1 MPPPVRHCWVRAVK
15 RFIGVYI
22 GAGFGLAFVL
32 ANAGPPLDPSLALV
46 LRALAVAALVGI
58 VALSLALGRRRAPDG
73 GAPGGDTPAFRF
85 GPFYGA
91 VVAAEV
97 VLIFGGIQVLR
108 LLGLPDEANVCW
120 IALVVGLH
128 FFPLAW
134 YWRTREI
141 LVVAL
146 YLSVLGAAGLVMV
159 VTGHPAWAPFVSG
172 VLSGAGMLGGLLV
185 SLAVPFLAGR
195 RGART
200 DGASA

>member
-1 MPPPVRHCWVRAVK
+1 VT
-15 RFIGVYI
+15 RFLGVYI

-32 ANAGPPLDPSLALV
+32 ANAGPPLDPTLALV
-46 LRALAVAALVGI
+46 LRVLAVAALIGI
-58 VALSLALGRRRAPDG
+58 IALTVALGRRPVPEGAAPT
-73 GAPGGDTPAFRF
+73 DTPALRF

-97 VLIFGGIQVLR
+97 VLILGGIQVLR
-108 LLGLPDEANVCW
+108 LFDLPYQANVCW

-146 YLSVLGAAGLVMV
+146 YLSVLGAVGLAMV
-159 VTGHPAWAPFVSG
+159 FTGHPAWAPFVSG
-172 VLSGAGMLGGLLV
+172 VLSGVGMLGGLLV

-195 RGART
+195 RNTGAG
-200 DGASA
+200 GAAA

>member
-1 MPPPVRHCWVRAVK
+1 MT
-15 RFIGVYI
+15 RFLGVYI

-32 ANAGPPLDPSLALV
+32 ANAGPPLDPTLALV
-46 LRALAVAALVGI
+46 LRVLAVAALIGI
-58 VALSLALGRRRAPDG
+58 VVLTLLLARRPAPEG
-73 GAPGGDTPAFRF
+73 GTPEGDTPALRF

-97 VLIFGGIQVLR
+97 VLIIGGFQVLR
-108 LLGLPDEANVCW
+108 LLGLPEQANVCW

-146 YLSVLGAAGLVMV
+146 YLSVLGAAGLTMV
-159 VTGHPAWAPFVSG
+159 ATGHPDWAPFVSG
-172 VLSGAGMLGGLLV
+172 VLSGVGMLGGLLV
-185 SLAVPFLAGR
+185 SLIGPFLAGR
-195 RGART
+195 RGAEANGT
-200 DGASA
+200 

>member
-1 MPPPVRHCWVRAVK
+1 MT
-15 RFIGVYI
+15 RFLGVYI

-32 ANAGPPLDPSLALV
+32 ANTGPPLAPAPALV
-46 LRALAVAALVGI
+46 LRVLAVAALVGI
-58 VALSLALGRRRAPDG
+58 ITLTVVLARRPATEGDT
-73 GAPGGDTPAFRF
+73 AGGDVPAFRF

-97 VLIFGGIQVLR
+97 VLVLGGIQVLR
-108 LLGLPDEANVCW
+108 LLGAHDEANVCW

-141 LVVAL
+141 LVVAV
-146 YLSVLGAAGLVMV
+146 YLSVLGAAGLAMV
-159 VTGHPAWAPFVSG
+159 FTGHPAWAPFVSG
-172 VLSGAGMLGGLLV
+172 ALSGAGMLGGLLV

-195 RGART
+195 RAPGPGGTA
-200 DGASA
+200 A

>member
-1 MPPPVRHCWVRAVK
+1 MT
-15 RFIGVYI
+15 RFLGVYI

-32 ANAGPPLDPSLALV
+32 ANTGPPLDPALALV
-46 LRALAVAALVGI
+46 LRVLAVAALVGV
-58 VALSLALGRRRAPDG
+58 VALSLVLGRRPAPDG
-73 GAPGGDTPAFRF
+73 GRPGDDTPALRF

-97 VLIFGGIQVLR
+97 VLILGGIQALR
-108 LLGLPDEANVCW
+108 LLDAPDQANVCW

-128 FFPLAW
+128 FFPLAR

-146 YLSVLGAAGLVMV
+146 YLSVLGAAGLAMV
-159 VTGHPAWAPFVSG
+159 FSGHPAWAPFVSG

-185 SLAVPFLAGR
+185 SLAVPFLSGR
-195 RGART
+195 RAAGPGAT
-200 DGASA
+200 AA

>member
-1 MPPPVRHCWVRAVK
+1 MT
-15 RFIGVYI
+15 RFLGVYI

-32 ANAGPPLDPSLALV
+32 ANAGPPLHPALALV
-46 LRALAVAALVGI
+46 LRVLAVAALVGV
-58 VALSLALGRRRAPDG
+58 VALTLVLARRPAPEGESGDG
-73 GAPGGDTPAFRF
+73 TPALRF

-97 VLIFGGIQVLR
+97 ALILGGIQVLR
-108 LLGLPDEANVCW
+108 LLGAQDQANVCW

-128 FFPLAW
+128 FLPLAW

-146 YLSVLGAAGLVMV
+146 YLSALGAAGLAMV
-159 VTGHPAWAPFVSG
+159 FTGHPAWAPFVSG

-185 SLAVPFLAGR
+185 SLAVPFFAGR
-195 RGART
+195 RGAGT
-200 DGASA
+200 GGASA